1 MIIYTLAL
9 IVNSVTSMAT
19 SSLETVTEQSP
30 QAILDKLDDLLKDCT
45 PLEIEDAP
53 HGEDYTTGLD
63 KLKKVAI

>member
-1 MIIYTLAL
+1 
-9 IVNSVTSMAT
+9 MAT

-45 PLEIEDAP
+45 PLEIEDT

-63 KLKKVAI
+63 ELKKVAIINL